1 MKRRAPGGAVFVVL
15 VVALALGPGP
25 ALRPVSAAVP
35 AGTRSDS
42 APASGAAAGGADPAP
57 AAAPKPRVVTLA
69 GQTPFARPD
78 EAMQISLN
86 LAGPPDGL
94 EMQVVVHRA
103 VTSRTE
109 FTQSLGGRGLGA
121 VEGRLSAGIPDL
133 PQNEAGQR
141 VVSIGVQGPVSA
153 TGQPDPS
160 RIVPGGSGVY
170 PTEVTV
176 LRSGA
181 VVDSFVT
188 PLVVIDSGLS
198 PLTMAWVWRFDATPA
213 HQPDGTIRRAAGQAM
228 GPSGRLVRLARAAA
242 AAGSLPLT
250 LAPTPE
256 TLAAWQESARQE
268 EHQPGGAPGDGASAG
283 LTSLKAAAAAPGHQL
298 LRSPYVPFDLP
309 GLLGANLGG
318 EIDAGFARGAADQ
331 QQILGALP
339 PAPSTMLAPGPLN
352 SAALGRLSQY
362 GADRLVLPPTALQ
375 PRDQRLTPGRPFVV
389 GSRGRTYPAAVS
401 DPDLSRLLDGDDPP
415 ALRAARFLA
424 ALSLVAL
431 EAPGEPRGVV
441 VVTSEEWDPP
451 APLLDALIAGLQN
464 NPAVIPATVDGYFST
479 IKPEE
484 RDGRPMLRDLAT
496 GRVSEPDDVDTLRS
510 LRRQLAG
517 FASVVEPSSPWLESA
532 DRTILLSR
540 ATVLQAENR
549 AERKLSSPA
558 GYLEGAG
565 RQLVKNITSKVQ
577 GPKGQRVTLTSRRSS
592 IPISLLNATGRPLQ
606 VRVRLESDQLR
617 FLDGAERFVT
627 LASQNT
633 TERFRVESRTTG
645 AFPLEITVTS
655 PDGSLKINSS
665 ELTIRSTV
673 VSGVGAVLTAG
684 AGLFLLVWWGNDL
697 RRSRHRRNGRA
708 RRQGRIAA
716 RAAARALDD
725 AERVAAKTG

>member
-1 MKRRAPGGAVFVVL
+1 MIKRNAPGGAVLVVM
-15 VVALALGPGP
+15 VVALALGLGP
-25 ALRPVSAAVP
+25 SLRPVSAAP
-35 AGTRSDS
+35 GAPRSDP
-42 APASGAAAGGADPAP
+42 APASDAAATGADPAP
-57 AAAPKPRVVTLA
+57 AVAPRPRHITLA
-69 GQTPFARPD
+69 GQSPFARPD
-78 EAMQISLN
+78 ESMQLN
-86 LAGPPDGL
+86 LDVAGSSDGL
-94 EMQVVVHRA
+94 EVQVLVHRA

-109 FTQSLGGRGLGA
+109 FTQTQGGRGLGV
-121 VEGRLSAGIPDL
+121 VEGRLSAPASDL
-133 PQNEAGQR
+133 PQNGAGQR
-141 VVSIGVQGPVSA
+141 VITIGVQGPTSA
-153 TGQPDPS
+153 AGLPDPT
-160 RIVPGGSGVY
+160 RIVPGRSGIY
-170 PTEVTV
+170 PTEVTL
-176 LRSGA
+176 LRSDG

-188 PLVVIDSGLS
+188 PLVVIDKGLS
-198 PLTMAWVWRFDATPA
+198 PLTLSWVWRFDATPA
-213 HQPDGTIRRAAGQAM
+213 HQPDGTIRKAAGQAM
-228 GPSGRLVRLARAAA
+228 GPSGRLVRLAQAAA
-242 AAGSLPLT
+242 TASDFPLT

-256 TLAAWQESARQE
+256 TLAAWQEAARQE
-268 EHQPGGAPGDGASAG
+268 EHLGGPPADGASAG
-283 LTSLKAAAAAPGHQL
+283 LTALKTAAAAPAHQL
-298 LRSPYVPFDLP
+298 LRSPYVPIDMP

-318 EIDAGFARGAADQ
+318 EIDAEFTRGADDLQ
-331 QQILGALP
+331 KILGVVP
-339 PAPSTMLAPGPLN
+339 PEQSTMLAPGPLN
-352 SAALGRLSQY
+352 SAALARLNQY
-362 GADRLVLPPTALQ
+362 GAGRLVLHPGALR
-375 PRDQRLTPGRPFVV
+375 PRDQRLTPGRPFIV
-389 GSRGRTYPAAVS
+389 GGKGRTYPAAVS

-441 VVTSEEWDPP
+441 VETSEEWDPP
-451 APLLDALIAGLQN
+451 AALLDAVLGGLQN
-464 NPAVIPATVDGYFST
+464 NPAVIPATLDNYFAN
-479 IKPEE
+479 IKPAEA
-484 RDGRPMLRDLAT
+484 DGRPLVRDLAT
-496 GRVSEPDDVDTLRS
+496 GKVSDSGDTDTIRS

-517 FASVVEPSSPWLESA
+517 FAGVVDPSAPWLESA

-540 ATVLQAENR
+540 AAVLQAENR

-558 GYLEGAG
+558 GYLEGAN
-565 RQLVKNITSKVQ
+565 RQLIKNITSKIR
-577 GPKGQRVTLTSRRSS
+577 GPKGQRVTLTSRRAS
-592 IPISLLNATGRPLQ
+592 IPISLFNATGRPLQ
-606 VRVRLESDQLR
+606 VKLRLDSDQLR

-697 RRSRHRRNGRA
+697 RRSRLRRRGRA

-716 RAAARALDD
+716 KAAARALDD